1 MRHKNSAEQQDSI
14 PTTHPLDRAHQLL
27 GLLSSD
33 ELIDAVVYLDG
44 VVYGTDDQPDD
55 GDDTSQDLDNDVEDF
70 GLLGTGD
77 QEPGAGVDSGSAFE
91 PDDPS
96 YT

>member
-1 MRHKNSAEQQDSI
+1 MRYTNDSI
-14 PTTHPLDRAHQLL
+14 PTTHPIERAHQLL
-27 GLLSSD
+27 NLLSED

-55 GDDTSQDLDNDVEDF
+55 GDDTSQDLNDDVESI
-70 GLLGTGD
+70 GLMGTG
-77 QEPGAGVDSGSAFE
+77 QEEPDAGVDSGSSFE